1 MSTSIIDEHYKV
13 HIVDDESIY
22 REILK
27 DILTDDRFEIS
38 ESSSGKQCLQ
48 YLENS
53 TPDIILLDIN
63 MPCMDGY
70 EVCKKIK
77 ANSRFI
83 DIPVLFLTASETHS
97 SIEKGYEVGACD
109 YIIKPFK
116 PSEVKG
122 RVYNR
127 VSSKAAATRKA
138 EVLEITSGKLSI

>member
-1 MSTSIIDEHYKV
+1 MSTNVLNEHYKV

-27 DILTDDRFEIS
+27 DILNDSRFEVS

-48 YLENS
+48 YLANN

-63 MPCMDGY
+63 MPCMNGY
-70 EVCKKIK
+70 DVCEKIK
-77 ANSRFI
+77 EDSRFKNT
-83 DIPVLFLTASETHS
+83 PVLFLTASESHAS
-97 SIEKGYEVGACD
+97 VQKGYEVGACD

-116 PSEVKG
+116 PSVVKG

-127 VSSKAAATRKA
+127 VSAQSATERKA